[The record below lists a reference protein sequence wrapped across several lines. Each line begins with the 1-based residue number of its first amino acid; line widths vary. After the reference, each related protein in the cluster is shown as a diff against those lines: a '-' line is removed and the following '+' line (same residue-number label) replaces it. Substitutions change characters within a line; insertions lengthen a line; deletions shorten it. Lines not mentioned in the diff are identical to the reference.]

1 MKKYFPV
8 YFLAAALLLMP
19 ALSSHAQDNDLQG
32 ADPDDRPSVVDKG
45 TVKEILDSDMIELN
59 NDRRY
64 KLDNIL
70 MPPYEDQPAMDEL
83 NKLLLGKAVTILLY
97 PDPDGKQQHGL
108 PAVQVITDK
117 NAWVQEDLVAKGLA
131 WAYISDTNE
140 QMIYPLKVVEDN
152 ARIQQVGFWK
162 NPVYAIKTPQ
172 TVKSFMN
179 SYQIVEGKII
189 STNVRPSGTTFLNF
203 GKNWKTDFEV
213 RVKGNNDFLG
223 LVNDPRAVK
232 SKKALTKEEAETQ
245 NRGFNPQQWEG
256 RIVRVRGWVHGADG
270 PMIDLA
276 HREQIDFID
285 GPPPAAG
292 K

>member
-1 MKKYFPV
+1 MKKHFPV
-8 YFLAAALLLMP
+8 YFLTVTLLMLL
-19 ALSSHAQDNDLQG
+19 AVSSRAQDTDILVG
-32 ADPDDRPSVVDKG
+32 DSDDRPSVVDKG
-45 TVKEILDSDMIELN
+45 TVKEILDSDMIELS

-83 NKLLLGKAVTILLY
+83 NKLVLGKLVTILVY
-97 PDPDGKQQHGL
+97 PNPDEKPQHGL

-117 NAWVQEDLVAKGLA
+117 NVWVQEDLVAKGLA
-131 WAYISDTNE
+131 WAYSSDTNE

-152 ARIQQVGFWK
+152 ARIQKVGFWK
-162 NPVYAIKTPQ
+162 DPVYAIKTPS
-172 TVKSFMN
+172 TVKNFMN
-179 SYQIVEGKII
+179 SYQIVEGKIL
-189 STNVRPSGTTFLNF
+189 STNVRASGTTFLNF

-213 RVKGNNDFLG
+213 RVKGSNDFLG
-223 LVNDPRAVK
+223 LVNDPRAPK
-232 SKKALTKEEAETQ
+232 NKKALTKEEAEVQ

-256 RIVRVRGWVHGADG
+256 RIVRVRGWVHGSDG

-285 GPPPAAG
+285 GPPAAAG

>member
-1 MKKYFPV
+1 MKKYLPV

-19 ALSSHAQDNDLQG
+19 AVSSHAQDNDG
-32 ADPDDRPSVVDKG
+32 PEADADERPTVVDKG
-45 TVKEILDSDMIELN
+45 IVKEILDSDMIELG

-64 KLDNIL
+64 KLDNVL
-70 MPPYEDQPAMDEL
+70 VPPYEDQPAVEEL
-83 NKLLLGKAVTILLY
+83 NRLLLGKQVSILIY
-97 PDPDGKQQHGL
+97 SSPDDKPQHGL

-152 ARIQQVGFWK
+152 ARIQKVGFWK
-162 NPVYAIKTPQ
+162 NPVYAIKTPDN
-172 TVKSFMN
+172 VKNFMN
-179 SYQIVEGKII
+179 SYQVVEGKIL

-213 RVKGNNDFLG
+213 RVRGNNDFLG
-223 LVNDPRAVK
+223 LVNDPRAPK
-232 SKKALTKEEAETQ
+232 PKKALTREEAEVQ

-256 RIVRVRGWVHGADG
+256 RIVRVRGWVHGVDG
-270 PMIDLA
+270 PIIDLA

-285 GPPPAAG
+285 GQATG